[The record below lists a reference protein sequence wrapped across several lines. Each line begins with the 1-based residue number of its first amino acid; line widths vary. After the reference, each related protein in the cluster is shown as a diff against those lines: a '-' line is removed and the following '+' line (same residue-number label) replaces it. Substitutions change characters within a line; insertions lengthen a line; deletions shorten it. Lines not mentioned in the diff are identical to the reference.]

1 MKYTILISLIFFL
14 ASCGKP
20 KTVLICGDH
29 ACVNKAEAEQFFEE
43 NLTIEVKVVDKN
55 IKEKIDLVELNL
67 NDKQNGKK
75 EISII
80 SKRKTS
86 KSLKTLSNKE
96 IANIKKKVKNKKKE
110 KKIVKKLPNKLK
122 EKNKILSE
130 TKEKK
135 GIDKQD
141 VNKKMFET
149 VSKKNINVIDVCTVL
164 EKCNIDN
171 ISKYLLEQGRKK
183 GFPDISKK

>member
-1 MKYTILISLIFFL
+1 MKYIIFIFSIFFL
-14 ASCGKP
+14 VSCGKP

-29 ACVNKAEAEQFFEE
+29 VCVNKTEAKQYFEE
-43 NLTIEVKVVDKN
+43 NLTIEVKVLDKN
-55 IKEKIDLVELNL
+55 VKEKINLVELNL
-67 NDKQNGKK
+67 SDEQSGKK
-75 EISII
+75 KISII
-80 SKRKTS
+80 SKRKTN

-110 KKIVKKLPNKLK
+110 NKIAKRLPNKSK

-135 GIDKQD
+135 DVFKPG
-141 VNKKMFET
+141 VNKKMIET
-149 VSKKNINVIDVCTVL
+149 VSKRNINVIDVCTVL
-164 EKCNIDN
+164 EKCNIDE

>member
-1 MKYTILISLIFFL
+1 MKYIIFTFSIFFL
-14 ASCGKP
+14 VSCGKP

-29 ACVNKAEAEQFFEE
+29 VCVNKTEAKQYFEE
-43 NLTIEVKVVDKN
+43 NLTIEVKVLDKN
-55 IKEKIDLVELNL
+55 VKEKINLVELNL
-67 NDKQNGKK
+67 NEEQSGKK
-75 EISII
+75 KISII
-80 SKRKTS
+80 SKRETN

-110 KKIVKKLPNKLK
+110 KKISKRSPNKLK
-122 EKNKILSE
+122 EKNKILSK

-135 GIDKQD
+135 DIVNPD
-141 VNKKMFET
+141 VNKKMIET
-149 VSKKNINVIDVCTVL
+149 VSKRNINVIDVCTVL
-164 EKCNIDN
+164 ENCNIDE

>member
-1 MKYTILISLIFFL
+1 MKHILIFLIL
-14 ASCGKP
+14 LLLSNCSKP

-29 ACVNKAEAEQFFEE
+29 VCVNKAEAEQYFEE
-43 NLTIEVKVVDKN
+43 NLSIEVEIINQKN
-55 IKEKIDLVELNL
+55 NEQIDLVELNL
-67 NDKQNGKK
+67 NDKQDGRK

-80 SKRKTS
+80 SKSKTN

-96 IANIKKKVKNKKKE
+96 IANIKKKVKSKKKE

-149 VSKKNINVIDVCTVL
+149 VSKKNINVIDVCTIL